1 MAFYSKWFGRSA
13 ALAESTG
20 VQTNSPSVAL
30 VSDTASIGV
39 DGALQLSTVWA
50 CIELRA
56 NTIASL
62 PFFAY
67 QQINGQRTLAR
78 TSRLYSLLHESP
90 NSRMTPFEFWR
101 AMMMNH
107 DLRGN
112 AYARID
118 RAPDGEAIAL
128 WPMPADQVE
137 CKVLDDGSLAY
148 FYSFGSTEIAL
159 FEQDVLHL
167 KNLGNGTTGLAKLDF
182 MRSTTDEVT
191 KAQTAAS
198 RTFGNGG
205 KPTGILTSESVLS
218 AAQREALK
226 TSFSQLSE
234 GGVQK
239 LMVLEASL
247 KYQQVSMT
255 PEDQQLLETR
265 NFGVEEICRWF
276 GMPSILVNQNGVT
289 AWGSGIQTI
298 LEGWVTLQMRPLLV
312 NIEQAT
318 KKRVMTA
325 KQRSNM
331 SIEFSLDALL
341 RGSLKDRMA
350 IYAQATQNGI
360 YTRNEARQL
369 ENMPPDVAGDALTA
383 QSNLVPL
390 KMLGTQTASG
400 GNGSTIAQ

>member
-13 ALAESTG
+13 ALGETAG

-369 ENMPPDVAGDALTA
+369 ENMPPDDNGDALTA

-390 KMLGTQTASG
+390 KMLGKQTASG

>member
-13 ALAESTG
+13 ALGETAG

-101 AMMMNH
+101 GLMMNY

-369 ENMPPDVAGDALTA
+369 ENMPPDDNGDALTA

-390 KMLGTQTASG
+390 KMLGKQTASG

>member
-137 CKVLDDGSLAY
+137 CKVLDDGSLTY

>member
-13 ALAESTG
+13 ALGETAG

>member
-13 ALAESTG
+13 ALSEAAG
-20 VQTNSPSVAL
+20 VQNNAPSAAL
-30 VSDTASIGV
+30 VPDTASIGV

-56 NTIASL
+56 NTVASL

-67 QQINGQRTLAR
+67 HQNNGQRTLAR
-78 TSRLYSLLHESP
+78 DSRLYALLHESP

-118 RAPDGEAIAL
+118 RAADGEAIAL
-128 WPMPADQVE
+128 WPMPADQVQ
-137 CKVLDDGSLAY
+137 CKVLDNGNLVY
-148 FYSFGSTEIAL
+148 FYRFDNTEVAL
-159 FEQDVLHL
+159 LEKDVLHL
-167 KNLGNGTTGLAKLDF
+167 KNIGNGTTGLAKLDF

-191 KAQTAAS
+191 KAQTAAA

-205 KPTGILTSESVLS
+205 KPSGILTSESVLS
-218 AAQREALK
+218 SDQREALK
-226 TSFSQLSE
+226 KSFASLSE
-234 GGVQK
+234 GNIQK
-239 LMVLEASL
+239 LMVLEANL

-255 PEDQQLLETR
+255 PEMQQLLETR

-298 LEGWVTLQMRPLLV
+298 LEGWVTLQMRPVLV
-312 NIEQAT
+312 SIEQAT

-325 KQRSNM
+325 KQRASM
-331 SIEFSLDALL
+331 SIEFCLDALL
-341 RGSLKDRMA
+341 RGSLKDRME
-350 IYAQATQNGI
+350 IYAKAAQNAI
-360 YTRNEARQL
+360 YTRNECRQF
-369 ENMPPDVAGDALTA
+369 ENLPPVDGGDELTA

-390 KMLGTQTASG
+390 NKLGQTIASG
-400 GNGSTIAQ
+400 GTGANIAQ

>member
-13 ALAESTG
+13 ALGETAG

-101 AMMMNH
+101 SMMMNY

-118 RAPDGEAIAL
+118 HAPDGEAMAL

-159 FEQDVLHL
+159 FEKDVLHL

-325 KQRSNM
+325 KQRASM

-369 ENMPPDVAGDALTA
+369 ENMSPDDDGDALTA

-390 KMLGTQTASG
+390 KMLGTQIASG